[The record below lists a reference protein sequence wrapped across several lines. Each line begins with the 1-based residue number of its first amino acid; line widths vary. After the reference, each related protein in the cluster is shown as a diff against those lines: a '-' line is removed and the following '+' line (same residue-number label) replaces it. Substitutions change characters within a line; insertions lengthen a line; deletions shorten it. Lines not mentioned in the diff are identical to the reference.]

1 MRNKWNWGAFFLC
14 PFWSLSHHV
23 WVGIIPLIPII
34 LIAIASCL
42 SVISPSPAGILFL
55 LLGVKPISISIAILH
70 SLISILVGYKGNE
83 WVMKTVIYQNTD
95 NNDFILS
102 QQIWCILGV
111 LLSVPVNF
119 MLFYSTYQ
127 MMNLSIKMLE
137 LYG

>member
-1 MRNKWNWGAFFLC
+1 MKNKWNWGAFFLC
-14 PFWSLSHHV
+14 PFWSLSHHI

-34 LIAIASCL
+34 LIAMASCL
-42 SVISPSPAGILFL
+42 SVVSPSPAGILFL
-55 LLGVKPISISIAILH
+55 LLGVNQISIFIAILYG
-70 SLISILVGYKGNE
+70 LISILVGYKGNA
-83 WVMKTVIYQNTD
+83 WVIKTVVYQNMD

-102 QQIWCILGV
+102 QKIWSALGV

>member
-1 MRNKWNWGAFFLC
+1 MRNKWNWGAFLLC
-14 PFWSLSHHV
+14 PFWSLSHHI
-23 WVGIIPLIPII
+23 WVGIIPLIPML
-34 LIAIASCL
+34 LISITSCL

-55 LLGVKPISISIAILH
+55 LLGVKQINIFLAVLYG
-70 SLISILVGYKGNE
+70 LISILIGYKGND
-83 WVMKTVIYQNTD
+83 WVMRTVIYKNMD

-102 QQIWCILGV
+102 QQIWCVLGI